1 MLRKI
6 LKKDLRRYG
15 SAYILI
21 LPVIIW
27 YILFHYKPLAGI
39 LIAFKDF
46 RPALGIWESPWAD
59 QYGLQHFI
67 DFFQSYYFKRI
78 LVNTLRISFTTLLVG
93 FPAPIILALLLN
105 EVQNEKFKKLT
116 QTISY
121 LPHFVSLVIVCELV
135 QLFVSDKGVITQF
148 LTLFGRKEI
157 SLLSDPQAFVPIYAI
172 SNIWEGVGWGSI
184 IYLSALSGIDPQLY
198 EAAKVDGAGR
208 WKQTLHITL
217 PGIST
222 TVITMLLLRIGS
234 IMGIGYEKIILLYN
248 EGIYETADVI
258 SSFVYRKGLV
268 NYEWSYST
276 AVGLFNSCI
285 NFIAIM
291 IFNKISK
298 KVTEVGL
305 W

>member
-1 MLRKI
+1 MLRNT
-6 LKKDLRRYG
+6 LKKDFRRYW

-21 LPVIIW
+21 LPVILW
-27 YILFHYKPLAGI
+27 YIFFHYKPLMGVI
-39 LIAFKDF
+39 VAFKDF

-59 QYGLQHFI
+59 SYGLQHFI
-67 DFFQSYYFKRI
+67 DFFQSYYFERI
-78 LVNTLRISFTTLLVG
+78 LRNTLRISFTTLLVG

-157 SLLSDPQAFVPIYAI
+157 SLLSDPKAFVPIYAI

-217 PGIST
+217 PGISS

-285 NFIAIM
+285 NFVVIM

>member
-298 KVTEVGL
+298 KVSEVGL